1 MSTSLPPLS
10 RADEAAVAVALVFP
24 TLVTWFYFL
33 AMNGMPAAWQQ
44 AAAGLGK
51 TIQFAFP
58 LFWVLA
64 IQRRRRLPQAAA
76 RQVGRPTPSAA
87 LVGARHLPATRGLV
101 LGAAFGL
108 LVFAVALAVYGGWV
122 KPSGC
127 LDEVG
132 RRMAEKVAG
141 FGVHSWLQFAAMGVF
156 YALLHSLFEEYY
168 WRWFVFGQLRQ
179 WIPVGAA
186 VAVSSL
192 AFTVHHVLV
201 LGFYFG
207 GLGWP
212 AVILSLAVAVGGA
225 FWAWLYQKSGSLY
238 GPWLSHALVNAALF
252 LIGYDLI
259 RLSLR

>member
-1 MSTSLPPLS
+1 MSTSSSPLS
-10 RADEAAVAVALVFP
+10 PADKAAVAVALVLP
-24 TLVTWFYFL
+24 ALVTWFYFL
-33 AMNGMPAAWQQ
+33 AMNGVPAGWQQ

-58 LFWVLA
+58 LIWVLA
-64 IQRRRRLPQAAA
+64 IQRRRQPARAAA
-76 RQVGRPTPSAA
+76 FQGSRQTPCAA
-87 LVGARHLPATRGLV
+87 LDGTWRVPTTTGLA
-101 LGAAFGL
+101 LGAGFGL
-108 LVFAVALAVYGGWV
+108 LVFVVALAAYGGWL

-127 LDEVG
+127 LDEAG
-132 RRMAEKVAG
+132 RRMAGKVTG
-141 FGVHSWLQFAAMGVF
+141 FGVRTWPWFAAMGVF

-168 WRWFVFGQLRQ
+168 WRWFVFGQLRR

-186 VAVSSL
+186 IAVSSL

-207 GLGWP
+207 GFSSQT
-212 AVILSLAVAVGGA
+212 AIFSLAVAIGGV

-238 GPWLSHALVNAALF
+238 GPWLSHALVDAALF

-259 RLSLR
+259 RSALR